1 METASSSSA
10 SDFTVPE
17 DFATRPIVVI
27 GAGTLGRRIAAVF
40 ASGGAH
46 VRINDLNAEQRDA
59 ALAYTQETVPQLNQR
74 LEERGEQVQAG
85 TVTATDDLSAAL
97 AGAWLVV
104 EAVPERLDIKI
115 PLFGQLDHLAEADAL
130 LATNSSSYASSA
142 VIEKV
147 ERPQRVMN
155 MHFAMPPAS
164 MAVELMSSGA
174 STLTL
179 LEQLATT
186 LRRYGLDPY
195 IARKESTGF
204 IFNRIWAAI
213 KRESLEVVASGVST
227 PEDVDGI
234 MRANMGLAAGPF
246 QLMDKVGLDVVL
258 DIEEHYALEFPHL
271 PTGPRELLHSYVD
284 AGKLGRKSGEGF
296 YKYE

>member
-1 METASSSSA
+1 MDTASTPNTQE
-10 SDFTVPE
+10 FTVPTDAAE
-17 DFATRPIVVI
+17 RPIVVV

-40 ASGGAH
+40 ASGGAE
-46 VRINDLNAEQRDA
+46 VRINDLNAKQREA
-59 ALAYTQETVPQLNQR
+59 ALAYTQQTIPQLNQR
-74 LEERGEQVQAG
+74 LAEQGKPVAAG
-85 TVTATDDLSAAL
+85 SVTATEDLAQAL
-97 AGAWLVV
+97 KNAWLVV

-115 PLFGQLDHLAEADAL
+115 PLFGRLDRMAPADAL
-130 LATNSSSYASSA
+130 LATNSSSYDSSA
-142 VIEKV
+142 VIGEV
-147 ERPQRVMN
+147 ASPQRVLN

-164 MAVELMSSGA
+164 MAVELMSSGV

-179 LEQLATT
+179 LEQIAQT
-186 LRRYGLDPY
+186 LRGYGLDPY

-234 MRANMGLAAGPF
+234 MRANMGIADGPF
-246 QLMDKVGLDVVL
+246 QLMDNVGLDVVL
-258 DIEEHYALEFPHL
+258 DIEEHYAQEFPHL
-271 PTGPRELLHSYVD
+271 PTGPRALLHSYVD

>member
-1 METASSSSA
+1 MDTASTPNTQE
-10 SDFTVPE
+10 FTVPTDAAE
-17 DFATRPIVVI
+17 RPIVVV

-40 ASGGAH
+40 ASGGAE
-46 VRINDLNAEQRDA
+46 VRINDLNAKQREA
-59 ALAYTQETVPQLNQR
+59 ALAYTQQTIPQLNQR
-74 LEERGEQVQAG
+74 LAEQGKPVAAG
-85 TVTATDDLSAAL
+85 SVTATEDLAQAL
-97 AGAWLVV
+97 KNAWLVV

-115 PLFGQLDHLAEADAL
+115 PLFGRLDRMAPADAL

-142 VIEKV
+142 VIGEV
-147 ERPQRVMN
+147 ASPQRVLN

-164 MAVELMSSGA
+164 MAVELMSSGV

-179 LEQLATT
+179 LEQIAQT
-186 LRRYGLDPY
+186 LRGYGLDPY

-204 IFNRIWAAI
+204 I
-213 KRESLEVVASGVST
+213 VASGVST

-234 MRANMGLAAGPF
+234 MRANMGIADGPF
-246 QLMDKVGLDVVL
+246 QLMDNVGLDVVL
-258 DIEEHYALEFPHL
+258 DIEEHYAQEFPHL
-271 PTGPRELLHSYVD
+271 PTGPRALLHSYVD